1 MPDRSGAFAETPPA
15 PVRQPF
21 SAGPR
26 HQGGIGD
33 LLLRRFSRNR
43 LSIAGLAIILL
54 WTGVA
59 LAAPVLAPHD
69 PVTFDVASRMQPASR
84 LHWLGTDFYGRDLFS
99 RILYGARY
107 DLAIALVAVGL
118 AVSAGV
124 LLGVV
129 AGYYGRAVDEII
141 MRVTDVLLAFPSLVL
156 ALALASALG
165 PGLWKAIL
173 AVGVVGIAGY
183 SRLARGSTLALRA
196 EAYIEAARAEG
207 ASDLRIMARYI
218 LPNIVSPIIV
228 RATVGMGFTV
238 LLAAGLSF
246 IGLGAQPPT
255 PEWGAMV
262 NEGRNQLV
270 TGVWWVSTFP
280 GLAIMSLVLGF
291 NLLGDGIRD
300 LLDPR
305 GITRL

>member
-1 MPDRSGAFAETPPA
+1 MPDRAGGSAETASPS
-15 PVRQPF
+15 VRPGPLGGPHR
-21 SAGPR
+21 AGV
-26 HQGGIGD
+26 ID
-33 LLLRRFSRNR
+33 LLVRRFGRNH
-43 LSIAGLAIILL
+43 LSIAGFAIILL
-54 WTGVA
+54 WTIVA
-59 LAAPVLAPHD
+59 LGAPVLAPHD
-69 PVTFDVASRMQPASR
+69 PVEVDVGSRMQPASAAH
-84 LHWLGTDFYGRDLFS
+84 LLGTDFYGRDLFS

-118 AVSAGV
+118 ATGAGV

-129 AGYYGRAVDEII
+129 AGYYGQLVDEAI

-183 SRLARGSTLALRA
+183 SRLARGSTLSLRE
-196 EAYIEAARAEG
+196 EAYVEAARAEG
-207 ASDLRIMARYI
+207 ASDVRIMVRYI
-218 LPNIVSPIIV
+218 LPNILSPIIV

-255 PEWGAMV
+255 PEWGAMI